1 MALIPFGQHHPAV
14 DGTAFIAPSASVI
27 GRVVISA
34 EASIMF
40 GAVIRGDR
48 EVIQVGAGSNLQDN
62 AVIHADPG
70 FPVSIGRGV
79 SIGHLACVHGA
90 TVEDDVIVGMGA
102 TILNGARVGSGSIIA
117 AGAVVKEGQVIPPR
131 SLVAGVP
138 GQVRRET
145 TEDELA
151 HIQANA
157 QTYRELGR
165 SYRAG

>member
-1 MALIPFGQHHPAV
+1 MAVIPFDQHHPSV
-14 DGTAFIAPSASVI
+14 DDSAFIAPGASVI
-27 GRVVISA
+27 GRVTIGAQV
-34 EASIMF
+34 SIMF

-48 EVIQVGAGSNLQDN
+48 EDIHVGAGSNVQDN

-70 FPVSIGRGV
+70 FPVAIGRGV

-90 TVEDDVIVGMGA
+90 TIDDDVIVGMGA
-102 TILNGARVGSGSIIA
+102 TVLNGAHIGAGSIIA
-117 AGAVVKEGQVIPPR
+117 AGAVVKEGQVIPPG

-145 TEDELA
+145 TEAERS

-157 QTYRELGR
+157 QTYRDLGR
-165 SYRAG
+165 SYLAG

>member
-1 MALIPFGQHHPAV
+1 MGILPFEQHRPTV
-14 DGTAFIAPSASVI
+14 DDTAFIAPSASVI
-27 GRVVISA
+27 GWVEVAA
-34 EASIMF
+34 EVSIMF

-48 EVIQVGAGSNLQDN
+48 EIIQIGSGSNLQDN

-90 TVEDDVIVGMGA
+90 VIDDDVIVGMGA

-117 AGAVVKEGQVIPPR
+117 AGAVVKEGQVIPPA

-138 GQVRRET
+138 GEVRRET
-145 TEDELA
+145 TEDERA
-151 HIQANA
+151 QIRANA